1 VTVPIKYLTVLT
13 LCSLLYLFSL
23 LYLTGMY
30 GCILMIENIR
40 ESSRSLIWNKYT
52 LYARHLSNRKEKFYA
67 GQSCELDQG
76 GKACKE

>member
-1 VTVPIKYLTVLT
+1 
-13 LCSLLYLFSL
+13 
-23 LYLTGMY
+23 
-30 GCILMIENIR
+30 MIENIR